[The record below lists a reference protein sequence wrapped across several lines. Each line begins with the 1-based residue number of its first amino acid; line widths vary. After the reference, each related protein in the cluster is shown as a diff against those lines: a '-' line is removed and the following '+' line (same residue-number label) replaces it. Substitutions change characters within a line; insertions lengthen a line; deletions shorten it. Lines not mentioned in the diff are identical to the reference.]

1 MTTTFIISFFPKLPN
16 LTALS
21 LLSHLPLIKHL
32 PDPFLLLCR
41 QCNSFHSS
49 LLNEMGKH
57 THTWGVCVERGIS
70 AVFQD
75 QGMQVA
81 GMCSIYIYTHTH
93 SATPGTFRT
102 EMCPA
107 LAHRGAM
114 CVDLMESGSPWQ
126 CDKLL
131 ITCDQN
137 STQRRALLFF
147 SFPGREWVMYWN
159 ALSLHPFWFPFLV
172 FVFVAFFILIAGLL
186 A

>member
-57 THTWGVCVERGIS
+57 TRTWGVCVERGIS
-70 AVFQD
+70 AVFQE

-81 GMCSIYIYTHTH
+81 GTCSLSIYTLTVQPL
-93 SATPGTFRT
+93 APFAQKCVLLWLT
-102 EMCPA
+102 ELP
-107 LAHRGAM
+107 
-114 CVDLMESGSPWQ
+114 CVS
-126 CDKLL
+126 
-131 ITCDQN
+131 I
-137 STQRRALLFF
+137 
-147 SFPGREWVMYWN
+147 
-159 ALSLHPFWFPFLV
+159 
-172 FVFVAFFILIAGLL
+172 
-186 A
+186 